1 MTHIPKAHP
10 LSHIIPPK
18 AADLISG
25 DFAKHFRKNHSKCM
39 VQSVVTQHVQ
49 AKARTDLNELVDKH
63 YTEGKANKSDVIHTR
78 VMTNKSM
85 LTRALMA
92 PLTDEKNNIA
102 ASLFGPWLR
111 FILNLPLPVPCNE
124 AGTQPTDSDVPTF
137 TCQTCGRQ
145 CDHNGDEFCGCTNA
159 AAPRAIMHIELAK
172 VVQTFGEEALGETH
186 YEPGTS
192 EVLLNL
198 LTPEDCR
205 TRFPKAKKGEAGIH
219 DDLLARLLKAI
230 RTTTSPEERKK
241 LLQEVGHATN
251 KHVAHMSDSKGLR
264 IDVQI
269 KLPRHELLI
278 DVGTTHHTQ
287 KSMTT
292 QMFAWA
298 TAIQASE
305 KRARTHN
312 ILVPPNIT
320 PTPVVGTVVKNKV
333 TKYSP
338 LMRVLE
344 AHHLLKKRSNMPKF
358 YACIASHG
366 GELSP
371 HFHEVIELL
380 AAQVKQRYKRE
391 RPMDGLTPAQA
402 AASFRTRFK
411 DRIATVVA
419 KGFGRMARMGGIAHR
434 GGG

>member
-1 MTHIPKAHP
+1 M
-10 LSHIIPPK
+10 
-18 AADLISG
+18 
-25 DFAKHFRKNHSKCM
+25 
-39 VQSVVTQHVQ
+39 
-49 AKARTDLNELVDKH
+49 
-63 YTEGKANKSDVIHTR
+63 
-78 VMTNKSM
+78 
-85 LTRALMA
+85 
-92 PLTDEKNNIA
+92 
-102 ASLFGPWLR
+102 
-111 FILNLPLPVPCNE
+111 
-124 AGTQPTDSDVPTF
+124 
-137 TCQTCGRQ
+137 
-145 CDHNGDEFCGCTNA
+145 
-159 AAPRAIMHIELAK
+159 
-172 VVQTFGEEALGETH
+172 
-186 YEPGTS
+186 
-192 EVLLNL
+192 
-198 LTPEDCR
+198 
-205 TRFPKAKKGEAGIH
+205 
-219 DDLLARLLKAI
+219 
-230 RTTTSPEERKK
+230 
-241 LLQEVGHATN
+241 
-251 KHVAHMSDSKGLR
+251 
-264 IDVQI
+264 
-269 KLPRHELLI
+269 I

-312 ILVPPNIT
+312 ILVPPNTT
-320 PTPVVGTVVKNKV
+320 PTPVVATVVKNKV